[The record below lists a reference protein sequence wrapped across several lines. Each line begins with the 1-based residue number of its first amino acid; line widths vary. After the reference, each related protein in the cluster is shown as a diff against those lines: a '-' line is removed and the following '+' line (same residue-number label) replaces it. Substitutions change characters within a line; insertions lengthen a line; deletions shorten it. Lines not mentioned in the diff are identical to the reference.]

1 MGFQQELRALRRARG
16 LTQEQLAEAMCVSP
30 AAVSKWETGQ
40 SIPDLSLVTA
50 LADYFEVSL
59 DVLTGFV
66 PQNRR
71 RSELL
76 AEVERLAKARE
87 LTQASALAEDALRR
101 YPNDF
106 ATVLAAAKVY
116 CARRDDAARRRA
128 LSLVTQALALYGGQP
143 RPEIS
148 RERLLY
154 AQGVCHACLGE
165 YEQAEARF
173 EAGNIRGVN
182 DLEIAACLQ
191 AQGRH
196 DEARSLLSDG
206 LITGV
211 LRAVSSALGLAACGD
226 EQPEQAIE
234 RLTYAL
240 AMLDGLPTGGRG
252 YIGKIRA
259 VALTLLAD
267 AHLGAGRAEEARNAL
282 REAVKSARRFDAS
295 PDYGAD
301 GVGLSGEPR
310 GFFHD
315 TWEETAMATVRG
327 VISRETAASRR
338 AQLQTMLEEESG
350 WKQVKKS

>member
-106 ATVLAAAKVY
+106 STVLAAAKVF
-116 CARRDDAARRRA
+116 CARRDEAAKRRA

-148 RERLLY
+148 RERLLH

-165 YEQAEARF
+165 YERARARF
-173 EAGNIRGVN
+173 EAGNVRGVN
-182 DLEIAACLQ
+182 DVEIAACLQ

-196 DEARSLLSDG
+196 AEARPMLFDG

-211 LRAVSSALGLAACGD
+211 LRAVNSAMRLAACG

-240 AMLDGLPTGGRG
+240 AMLDGLPTGGNG

-259 VALTLLAD
+259 AALTLLAD
-267 AHLGAGRAEEARNAL
+267 AYMGAGRAEEARNAL

-295 PDYGAD
+295 PDYSAD

-315 TWEETAMATVRG
+315 TWEETAMATVRR

-338 AQLQTMLEEESG
+338 AKLQTMLEEESG